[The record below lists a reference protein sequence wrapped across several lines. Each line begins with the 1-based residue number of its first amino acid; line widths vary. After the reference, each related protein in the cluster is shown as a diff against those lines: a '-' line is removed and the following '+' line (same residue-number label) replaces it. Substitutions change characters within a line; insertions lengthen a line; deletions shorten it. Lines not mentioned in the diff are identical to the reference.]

1 MGHASEDVM
10 VAAVKT
16 CWSNTEV
23 TASDIRR
30 VFYREPCLICVL
42 AKRNKDSKNRWS
54 KANIRRIRRR
64 GSVIPDKTVVMEDR
78 KRPAV
83 VTDLHLSED
92 VDESE
97 IVNSIENLPDIDI
110 DSWGIG
116 ECISADNIGPIS
128 PASINGSTALFMF
141 RDTKSRMI
149 FTYPIKSANEVQ
161 YLSCLNKVLDYFE
174 SFGHKTKIIRTDY
187 FKTFLSNLSRDQ
199 YKVRNIEHQSSTPYQ
214 HWQNAVERDVQT
226 CKHNVSAVIHGQD
239 LLRADTWTSAVS
251 HWNDLHNSLP
261 HASNLIAPN
270 KMLQQNYKVDAH
282 HQFRYVYGDIL
293 CFPLPD
299 NEKRWAFD
307 VKNEVGLYTG
317 DEEGVKGGVLV
328 YQPYQ
333 HSIVLRGS
341 AHRVDVSPL
350 QLMQWYAR
358 RREIRDAPVPFK
370 VVEKAIIDL
379 LKDRQTTTETSTEVE
394 VDTNKSEPI
403 ELSEDPDYTLQLPL
417 FVKPKMLRGRIEQQ
431 HGHKSR
437 PQRSRRRPTRY
448 NTVAAAF
455 QTIIKEEIRMPQVTM
470 VTDNSDDLL
479 EQEARILWDY
489 NVETMGDPIGLETPS
504 GEMDLFMA
512 LKDDDAPEFVK
523 ALKLE
528 IHALINETSTL
539 QPITHMGGG
548 YVENVHNKRIWKI
561 ATTFKAKRKKKSN
574 GEPDKYKVRGAA
586 RGDQLTRAMRKLGV
600 QLPPTYSPT
609 VRPLTFAFMLQL
621 AVLMGFSMAT
631 MDIKTAYLN
640 VKLPDDEDW
649 IVTQIDSRIAELC
662 GLDPQQHYR
671 IGTALYGLP
680 DSGRRF
686 YYHYKDALV
695 EEGYKVAQSDQC
707 LFFKITETET
717 TYIIIYV
724 DDTFIFSNQMSNVNE
739 MITRIS
745 KHYTVTL
752 DTLADSFLG
761 INLEH
766 MTDGTIK
773 MTQPKL
779 LKKLFSQHPQ
789 MENPRGNRKRKHNH
803 PYGPTPTGE
812 DPETSPFDRSK
823 YLRLLGILMYLTK
836 SRPDIMAAV
845 SFASTKAQCPT
856 DKDYLNLYYVVEYL
870 RSTQEQGHILHKSH
884 DSGLLQLYCEVDA
897 SYLLHPDS
905 RGHTGYCM
913 SINGTSGTFF
923 NRSMKQQ
930 LVATSSTHAEMRAIF
945 TLVKDI
951 MYIIILCNEIKV
963 GLHLPAIIMEDN
975 SAVVTVTTDDSAFA
989 KKCKHFLMLIN
1000 YVREQVELGLVSIEK
1015 INGKLNRADIH
1026 TKPLR
1031 NGDFGIHANSIL
1043 GIKTHSTE
1051 VLVGESV

>member
-1 MGHASEDVM
+1 MI
-10 VAAVKT
+10 AAVKS
-16 CWSNTEV
+16 CWVNTGV
-23 TASDIRR
+23 TPSDIRK
-30 VFYREPCLICVL
+30 VYYREPCLVCVL
-42 AKRNKDSKNRWS
+42 AKRNKDNRNRCS
-54 KANIRRIRRR
+54 RRNNRRIRRR
-64 GSVIPDKTVVMEDR
+64 RSVITSETEDTKDK
-78 KRPAV
+78 PAIL
-83 VTDLHLSED
+83 TDVHLSED
-92 VDESE
+92 VEEEKIVIDSE
-97 IVNSIENLPDIDI
+97 ENLPDIDI
-110 DSWGIG
+110 EAWGIG
-116 ECISADNIGPIS
+116 ECISVDNIGPIS
-128 PASINGSTALFMF
+128 PTSINGSTALFMF

-149 FTYPIKSANEVQ
+149 FTYPINSANEVQ
-161 YLSCLNKVLDYFE
+161 YLICLNKVLDYFE
-174 SFGHKTKIIRTDY
+174 GFGHKTRIVRTDY
-187 FKTFLSNLSRDQ
+187 FKTFLSILSRNNYQ
-199 YKVRNIEHQSSTPYQ
+199 ERKIEHQSSTPYQ

-239 LLRADTWTSAVS
+239 LLRADTWTSAVA
-251 HWNDLHNSLP
+251 HWTDLHNSLP
-261 HASNLIAPN
+261 HASNLTAPN
-270 KMLQQNYKVDAH
+270 KMIQPQFHVDAH

-317 DEEGVKGGVLV
+317 DENGVKGGVLV
-328 YQPYQ
+328 YQPFQ

-341 AHRVDVSPL
+341 AHRVDVSPI

-358 RREIRDAPVPFK
+358 RKEIRDAPIPYK
-370 VVEKAIIDL
+370 VVENAVIDL
-379 LKDRQTTTETSTEVE
+379 LKERQSVSETSVKT
-394 VDTNKSEPI
+394 SESPEEQADI
-403 ELSEDPDYTLQLPL
+403 LDYTLQLPL
-417 FVKPKMLRGRIEQQ
+417 FTKPKVLRGRTKQPADQKE
-431 HGHKSR
+431 R
-437 PQRSRRRPTRY
+437 PMRHRRRPTRY

-455 QTIIKEEIRMPQVTM
+455 QTIIKEDLQLPTVTM

-479 EQEARILWDY
+479 EREARILWDY
-489 NVETMGDPIGLETPS
+489 NVETMGDPVGLETPS
-504 GEMDLFMA
+504 GEMDLFIA
-512 LKDDDAPEFVK
+512 LQDDDATEFVK

-528 IHALINETSTL
+528 INALIHETQAL
-539 QPITHMGGG
+539 QPITPQREGG
-548 YVENVHNKRIWKI
+548 YIENKHNKRIWKI

-574 GEPDKYKVRGAA
+574 GDPDKYKVRGAA
-586 RGDQLTRAMRKLGV
+586 RGDQLTRAMRKQGI

-640 VKLPDDEDW
+640 VKLPDNEDW
-649 IVTQIDSRIAELC
+649 IITQIDPRIALLC

-686 YYHYKDALV
+686 YYHYKDALIK
-695 EEGYKVAQSDQC
+695 EGYIIAQSDQC
-707 LFFKITETET
+707 LFFKITKTET

-724 DDTFIFSNQMSNVNE
+724 DDTFIFSNHMYNVDE
-739 MITRIS
+739 MISRIS

-752 DTLADSFLG
+752 DTVADSFLG

-766 MTDGTIK
+766 MNDGTIK
-773 MTQPKL
+773 LTQPKL
-779 LKKLFSQHPQ
+779 LKKLFLQHPQ

-812 DPETSPFDRSK
+812 DPDASPIDRSK
-823 YLRLLGILMYLTK
+823 YLRLLGMLMYLTK

-845 SFASTKAQCPT
+845 SFASTKAQSPT
-856 DKDYLNLYYVVEYL
+856 DKNYLDLYYVVEYL
-870 RSTQEQGHILHKSH
+870 RSTQEQGHILHKGF

-897 SYLLHPDS
+897 SYLLHTDS

-913 SINGTSGTFF
+913 SLNGTSGTFF

-963 GLHLPAIIMEDN
+963 RLHLPAVIMEDN
-975 SAVVTVTTDDSAFA
+975 SAVITVTTDDSAFA

-1000 YVREQVELGLVSIEK
+1000 YVREQVEVGIVSIEK
-1015 INGKLNRADIH
+1015 INGKINRADIH

-1043 GIKTHSTE
+1043 GIRTE
-1051 VLVGESV
+1051 LPVVRGEESI